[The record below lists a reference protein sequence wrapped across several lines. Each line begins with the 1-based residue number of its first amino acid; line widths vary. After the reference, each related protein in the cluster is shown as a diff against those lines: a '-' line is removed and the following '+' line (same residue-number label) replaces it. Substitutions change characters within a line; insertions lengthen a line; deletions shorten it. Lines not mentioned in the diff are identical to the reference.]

1 MVKYSEI
8 DLSTEPPP
16 ILVEC
21 KACYELTVVSRIDP
35 CNTHCGNCGMK
46 HTGDERIV
54 ERADNV

>member
-8 DLSTEPPP
+8 DLSTERPA

-21 KACYELTVVSRIDP
+21 RACYELTVVSRIEVGR
-35 CNTHCGNCGMK
+35 THCGNCGMK